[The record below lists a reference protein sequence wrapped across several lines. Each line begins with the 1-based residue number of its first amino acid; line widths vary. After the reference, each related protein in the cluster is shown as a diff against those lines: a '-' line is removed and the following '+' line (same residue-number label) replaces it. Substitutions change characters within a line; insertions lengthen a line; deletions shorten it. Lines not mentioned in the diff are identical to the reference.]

1 MAMSALGNIG
11 EFIQGFAQRRGAI
24 ETSNQAEKA
33 TRLDTVSTMFD
44 FAEAR
49 KKQSDTARELSLD
62 ESLTLQARE
71 KHESE
76 AQRLEQEGERFYSGA
91 SELFG
96 MIDEKPKGG
105 KKQNPAM
112 QMLSFL
118 NPFQRRGPGGE
129 QSQQFQELVSSIMAP
144 GGGGGGS
151 GGGGAPGGGIARAT
165 QTPTGS
171 APAEST
177 AGQTFAQLP
186 PVGSATGEAM
196 QAGVSPAAATLAGLS
211 AAPPPAGGAA
221 GPPESILGGPQ
232 PAVAP
237 TRGGFPSPGQAV
249 FGDQQAAAPA
259 AAAAPATELP
269 TTKSLYPGLLEEI
282 PPWQS
287 ARFKEPAEEKQERLA
302 QEAFG
307 AVDNMLEYII
317 TTPEQET
324 FTEALAD
331 PTFRMHYNAGRRAVE
346 MGLMDRQ
353 AFQDALAAAFPAMR
367 EHRPDAGDKLQRTF
381 ESELLNAQR
390 DNIDLTQDIEQWP
403 LKLRQSKQAYDVWL
417 QTEKFG
423 SLTPEQKAQQKY
435 FEAKGTPTA
444 QRTDQQVRDITTWEK
459 SPKAAGGATQ
469 VWVHRPMQDPVTGET
484 VMGRFPQRGDVTG
497 KAEVVQVGGKPVR
510 IPKNID
516 FGNWLVK
523 SQIRN
528 PAGIGFIESQVID
541 PSLVMLDV
549 STGNVRPEQVVPLLD
564 FMDETAAT
572 KLRDWLADY
581 EPNPYR

>member
-1 MAMSALGNIG
+1 MALSALGNIG

-49 KKQSDTARELSLD
+49 KKQSDAARTLSLD

-71 KHESE
+71 QHESE

-129 QSQQFQELVSSIMAP
+129 QSQQFQELVSSIMTGGGQ
-144 GGGGGGS
+144 GGGGGGT
-151 GGGGAPGGGIARAT
+151 PEGGIARAT

-171 APAEST
+171 APTEPT

-196 QAGVSPAAATLAGLS
+196 QAGVSPAAAAMAGLPTTT
-211 AAPPPAGGAA
+211 PPPGGAA
-221 GPPESILGGPQ
+221 GPPSIFE
-232 PAVAP
+232 PAAPAAP
-237 TRGGFPSPGQAV
+237 TRGDFTSPGQAV
-249 FGDQQAAAPA
+249 FGDQAAAPA
-259 AAAAPATELP
+259 AAPAAATELP

-287 ARFKEPAEEKQERLA
+287 ARFKEPPEEKQERLA

-317 TTPEQET
+317 TTPAQET

-390 DNIDLTQDIEQWP
+390 ANEDLTQDISQWP
-403 LKLRQSKQAYDVWL
+403 PKLRQAKQAYDVWL

-444 QRTDQQVRDITTWEK
+444 QRTDQQLRDITTWEK

>member
-33 TRLDTVSTMFD
+33 SRLDTVSTMFD

-71 KHESE
+71 QHESE

-96 MIDEKPKGG
+96 MIDDKPKGG

-112 QMLSFL
+112 QMLGFL

-129 QSQQFQELVSSIMAP
+129 QSQQFQELVSSIMTGGGQ

-151 GGGGAPGGGIARAT
+151 PEGGIARAT

-171 APAEST
+171 APAEPT

-196 QAGVSPAAATLAGLS
+196 QAGVSPAASTLAGLS

-221 GPPESILGGPQ
+221 GPPE
-232 PAVAP
+232 AAAAP
-237 TRGGFPSPGQAV
+237 TRGGFLSPGQAV

-259 AAAAPATELP
+259 APAAAAVPATELP

-287 ARFKEPAEEKQERLA
+287 TRFKEPPEEKQERLG

-307 AVDNMLEYII
+307 AVDNMLEHII
-317 TTPEQET
+317 STPAQET
-324 FTEALAD
+324 FTEALGD

-346 MGLMDRQ
+346 MGIMDRQ
-353 AFQDALAAAFPAMR
+353 AFQDALSAAFPEMR

-381 ESELLNAQR
+381 ESELINAQR
-390 DNIDLTQDIEQWP
+390 ANEDLTQDISKWP
-403 LKLRQSKQAYDVWL
+403 PRLRQSKQAYDVWL
-417 QTEKFG
+417 QTAKEG
-423 SLTPEQKAQQKY
+423 DLTPEQRAQQKY
-435 FEAKGTPTA
+435 FEAKSTPVK
-444 QRTDQQVRDITTWEK
+444 QRTPQMDLDITAWEQ

-497 KAEVVQVGGKPVR
+497 KAEVVKVGGKPVR

-523 SQIRN
+523 TQVRS
-528 PAGIGFIESQVID
+528 PTGFGFVESQTID

-549 STGNVRPEQVVPLLD
+549 STGNVRVEQVVPLLD
-564 FMDETAAT
+564 FMDEAAAT